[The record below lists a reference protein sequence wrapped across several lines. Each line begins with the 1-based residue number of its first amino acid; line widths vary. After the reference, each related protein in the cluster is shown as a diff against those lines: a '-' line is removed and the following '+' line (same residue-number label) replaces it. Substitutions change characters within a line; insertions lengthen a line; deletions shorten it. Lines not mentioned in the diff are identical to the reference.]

1 MFSLTHL
8 FSPVLPPP
16 TLPTHTHC
24 HSDNSHVTSGA
35 AAAADQLID
44 WAVDETQRWFE
55 GHLLNLLLP
64 SRDPEQQGCDS
75 TTLAV
80 NTEK

>member
-8 FSPVLPPP
+8 FSPVLPPLIP
-16 TLPTHTHC
+16 PPTHTHC
-24 HSDNSHVTSGA
+24 HSDDSHVSSG